1 MLKAR
6 GRASYGLHGTVGG
19 QGQRATGLQGSQEL
33 GVEEG
38 GRQHTLVEG
47 AASQQGVEIAGDR
60 GLARGVREE
69 DMADLSHVVRGRQRE
84 RRT

>member
-38 GRQHTLVEG
+38 GRQHALVEG
-47 AASQQGVEIAGDR
+47 VASQQGVEIAGDR

-69 DMADLSHVVRGRQRE
+69 DMADRSA
-84 RRT
+84 TWAAK